1 MYYGKSRGQRR
12 KFKRLLEN
20 IAEIEPY
27 QDIDEINEWGFEH
40 FHVPGSVWLDM
51 PKTSSKIKTLFCKAW
66 IRKTEEILK
75 AKPDGLKFCKVV
87 CFLCIPDL
95 FCSQIIIFYGRKY
108 YDSFW
113 DRHNEYQDWSRI
125 TNGSSLA
132 KERNIHT
139 DLKEAGFK
147 ETIHDEDETYN
158 SYLWFYGELSDN
170 I

>member
-108 YDSFW
+108 
-113 DRHNEYQDWSRI
+113 
-125 TNGSSLA
+125 
-132 KERNIHT
+132 
-139 DLKEAGFK
+139 
-147 ETIHDEDETYN
+147 
-158 SYLWFYGELSDN
+158 
-170 I
+170 